1 MSIFFNQPQMQA
13 QLSKESDIEEDDDYV
28 LARFNDRFN
37 DLRRFDKYSDC
48 SFKIENRIINCHKLI
63 LTACSPVFE
72 AMFYGPLGKGCPDFN
87 VTHSNNKLLSF

>member
-1 MSIFFNQPQMQA
+1 MQA
-13 QLSKESDIEEDDDYV
+13 QMSKESDIEEDDDFV

-48 SFKIENRIINCHKLI
+48 SFKIENRMINCHKLI

-72 AMFYGPLGKGCPDFN
+72 AMFYGPLGTFFKRIFSILIFN
-87 VTHSNNKLLSF
+87 FLAKHRNAN